1 MAAAVAPSWA
11 WTRGSPDK
19 AELGFGPWPL
29 AADLGRTTRAPEGTR
44 VHPEEVGDNPP
55 ECEIPTNPGR
65 SRDIRRLDS
74 LAGQLSSGKFRA
86 SSVGAVCGN
95 RKVSKIVLMA
105 RTRSK
110 RTIESTG
117 LGSGEG
123 SPRKE
128 AEASQGA
135 GGSALSGERRQQ
147 IFQFVTENLPMLE
160 DIIRQAKEGDRAR
173 GAQSSKA
180 KGKEKELPPDPSED
194 ESRDQPPR
202 RIQPRTPSRPRASV
216 VGDSER
222 YSRDRSARSRP
233 RDPSSRKLARNGL
246 ERFPARSVKSRP
258 RDLLHLDPARDEL
271 EQILRPRQYEDN
283 YATSPFTREIEDYPL
298 PRRFKIPSIEMYDAS
313 TDPEDHLSV
322 FLTHMRLQTTA
333 DEVRCKTFPMFLKGK
348 ARLWFQGLKPGSIR
362 SFPELARQF
371 AAQFVSSKVYA
382 RNATHLMSIR
392 QRPDESLRNF
402 MTRFNAE
409 SLQVRDKD
417 EKVVM
422 VAFTNGLRVEELF
435 YDLAKK
441 PPVNL
446 EELLRR
452 AHEAANAEEAG
463 RLKKESDWELGDR
476 KDRTNPPEG
485 KDVPPKRNV
494 FDRLSKEKTPALPPL
509 PEKTYTP
516 LTRPRTQILV
526 VMEAEGLGDRPPKM
540 GKPRNKRNQERYS
553 AFHRDVGHDTEGCW
567 GGSCADQVRS
577 SGATERRRDE
587 GRRRDRPERRDA
599 PQGPSPDQDTQNLA
613 GVINTIA
620 GGPTGGD
627 SHAARKNKRPPPEG
641 DDSLKRLRM
650 DEEITFGPRD
660 AVPLASGNHEAIV
673 IDIVTNNYQ
682 VKKVYVDQGSAVD
695 IIFYRVFK
703 ELGLRDDQLT
713 PVRTPLVGFTG
724 PPISSEGMI
733 TLMVTSSPY
742 NVFLGR
748 PALNA
753 LRAIPSTFH
762 LSFKFPTPGGIAEV
776 RGDPE
781 VARACYL
788 ATLRGQEKVVAQTT
802 CLEPYIPGDEAQQLG
817 TQDEIE
823 EFPLREDRPDQVI
836 RIGALLPAEEKE
848 GLKVL
853 LREYSQ
859 VFAWTV
865 EDLPGIPT
873 DLTVHHLDV
882 DPNFKPVKQKKRI
895 FAPER
900 NEVIKAEVGKL
911 LESKIILEV
920 YYPTWLAN
928 PVLVR
933 KDDQT
938 WRMCVD
944 FTDLNKA
951 CPKDCFPLP
960 RIDRLVDSTVG
971 FDVLCFL
978 DAFKGYHQI
987 EMAEEDRNKT
997 SFIAEEGTY
1006 CYRTMPFGLKNA
1018 GATYQR
1024 LVNKLFQNQIGRSM
1038 EVYVD
1043 DMIVKSR
1050 TDQRLIPDLREILD
1064 ILLKSRMHLNPK
1076 KCTFGVR
1083 SGRFLGFLVSRDGIW
1098 ANPDKLQAIID
1109 MAPPRNVKEV
1119 QRLTGRMAALS
1130 RFLSRSAVRGLPF
1143 FRVLK
1148 APKDF
1153 HWTEECQKAF
1163 TDLKAYLAE
1172 LPTLTVPELGET
1184 LFLYLSACNEAISA
1198 VLVRED
1204 GGAQRPVYYISRALQ
1219 GPETRYTPAEKLVL
1233 ALVHAARKFRP
1244 YFQAH
1249 SIVVLTDQPLRQI
1262 LTKPELTPTPPD
1274 TPAEEPWVLFV
1285 GASSKEG
1292 NGAGLLLTL
1301 PTGEELT
1308 YALRF
1313 DFPASNNEAEYEA
1326 LLTGLRIAHQMG
1338 ITAIRVRSD
1347 SRLVVLPIR
1356 GEYEAK
1362 DEVMKKYLAKVRE
1375 AVALFETFEIERVP
1389 RSQNKRAD
1397 ALSKLASSSFAH
1409 LSKEVLVE
1417 VVKQKSIDQV
1427 QVLAIDSSATWMVPL
1442 IDFFSSGALPEN
1454 KTGARRIQIRAA
1466 KYAYAG
1472 GTLYRRSYLS
1482 PWLKCVTPEEG
1493 DYVLREIHEG
1503 ICAAHVGSR
1512 VLAKKCLLLGYYWPS
1527 VFRDAADL
1535 VQKCR
1540 ACQVHASLR
1549 SQPAREMVPIH
1560 SPWPFAQ
1567 WGIDLLG
1574 PFPRAPGKLGPG
1586 GRRKGARRL
1595 TGSTPRGRHAV
1606 TYFEA
1611 AFQNQG
1617 VQRSTQEV
1625 GIIALE
1631 IPDKAEL
1638 GFGPW
1643 PLAADLG
1650 RTTRA
1655 PEGTRVHPEEVGDNP
1670 PECGILTNPGRSRD
1684 IRRLDSLA
1692 GLESALPSAHRAD
1705 QVSSPRGSSMLLQR
1719 LTFFNLDLAM
1729 ETSLTAWL
1737 ARPCL

>member
-1 MAAAVAPSWA
+1 
-11 WTRGSPDK
+11 
-19 AELGFGPWPL
+19 
-29 AADLGRTTRAPEGTR
+29 
-44 VHPEEVGDNPP
+44 
-55 ECEIPTNPGR
+55 
-65 SRDIRRLDS
+65 
-74 LAGQLSSGKFRA
+74 
-86 SSVGAVCGN
+86 
-95 RKVSKIVLMA
+95 
-105 RTRSK
+105 
-110 RTIESTG
+110 
-117 LGSGEG
+117 
-123 SPRKE
+123 
-128 AEASQGA
+128 
-135 GGSALSGERRQQ
+135 
-147 IFQFVTENLPMLE
+147 
-160 DIIRQAKEGDRAR
+160 
-173 GAQSSKA
+173 
-180 KGKEKELPPDPSED
+180 
-194 ESRDQPPR
+194 
-202 RIQPRTPSRPRASV
+202 
-216 VGDSER
+216 
-222 YSRDRSARSRP
+222 
-233 RDPSSRKLARNGL
+233 
-246 ERFPARSVKSRP
+246 
-258 RDLLHLDPARDEL
+258 
-271 EQILRPRQYEDN
+271 
-283 YATSPFTREIEDYPL
+283 
-298 PRRFKIPSIEMYDAS
+298 MYDAS

-322 FLTHMRLQTTA
+322 FLTHMRLQTAA

-371 AAQFVSSKVYA
+371 AAQFASSKVYA

-392 QRPDESLRNF
+392 QRPDESLKNF
-402 MTRFNAE
+402 MTRLNAE
-409 SLQVRDKD
+409 SLQVRDRD
-417 EKVVM
+417 EKVVIA
-422 VAFTNGLRVEELF
+422 AFTNGLRVEEFF

-441 PPVNL
+441 PPVDL

-463 RLKKESDWELGDR
+463 RLKKESDRELGDR
-476 KDRTNPPEG
+476 KDRTNPSEG
-485 KDVPPKRNV
+485 KDVPSKKNV
-494 FDRLSKEKTPALPPL
+494 FDRLSKEKAPAPPPL

-516 LTRPRTQILV
+516 LIRPRAQILA

-540 GKPRNKRNQERYS
+540 GTPRNKRNQDRYC

-567 GGSCADQVRS
+567 ALRNEIEDLIQRGFLGRFVRRP
-577 SGATERRRDE
+577 GQELGRNHYGDRHE

-599 PQGPSPDQDTQNLA
+599 PRGHSPDQDTQNLTW
-613 GVINTIA
+613 VINTIA
-620 GGPTGGD
+620 GGLTGGD

-673 IDIVTNNYQ
+673 IDIVTNNYR

-695 IIFYRVFK
+695 IMFYRVFK

-733 TLMVTSSPY
+733 TLMVTVGQTPKCRTVPVNFVVVKQSSPY

-753 LRAIPSTFH
+753 LRAIPSTYH
-762 LSFKFPTPGGIAEV
+762 LSVKFPTSGGIAEV
-776 RGDPE
+776 HGDPE
-781 VARACYL
+781 
-788 ATLRGQEKVVAQTT
+788 
-802 CLEPYIPGDEAQQLG
+802 LG

-823 EFPLREDRPDQVI
+823 EFPLREDWPNQVL
-836 RIGALLPAEEKE
+836 RIGALLPTKEKE
-848 GLKVL
+848 DLKAL

-859 VFAWTV
+859 VFAWSV
-865 EDLPGIPT
+865 DDMPGIPT
-873 DLTVHHLDV
+873 DLAVHHLDV
-882 DPNFKPVKQKKRI
+882 DPHFKPVKQKKRS

-900 NEVIKAEVGKL
+900 NEMIKAEVGKL

-928 PVLVR
+928 PVLV
-933 KDDQT
+933 KKEDQT

-944 FTDLNKA
+944 FTYLNKA

-987 EMAEEDRNKT
+987 EMAEEDRDKT
-997 SFIAEEGTY
+997 SFITEEGTY

-1024 LVNKLFQNQIGRSM
+1024 LVNKLFQGQIGRNM

-1050 TDQRLIPDLREILD
+1050 TDQRLIPDLKEILN
-1064 ILLKSRMHLNPK
+1064 ILLESRMRLNPK

-1083 SGRFLGFLVSRDGIW
+1083 SGRFLGFLVSREGIRT
-1098 ANPDKLQAIID
+1098 NPDKLQAIVD
-1109 MAPPRNVKEV
+1109 MAPPRSVKEV
-1119 QRLTGRMAALS
+1119 QRLTGRMAALN
-1130 RFLSRSAVRGLPF
+1130 RFLSRSAVWGLPF

-1163 TDLKAYLAE
+1163 TDLKTYLAE
-1172 LPTLTVPELGET
+1172 LPTLTVPEPGET
-1184 LFLYLSACNEAISA
+1184 LFLYLSACNEAVSE
-1198 VLVRED
+1198 VLMRED
-1204 GGAQRPVYYISRALQ
+1204 GGDQRPVYYVSRALQ
-1219 GPETRYTPAEKLVL
+1219 GPEIRYSPAEKLVL
-1233 ALVHAARKFRP
+1233 ALVHAARKLRP
-1244 YFQAH
+1244 YFQTH
-1249 SIVVLTDQPLRQI
+1249 GIVVLTDQLLRQI
-1262 LTKPELTPTPPD
+1262 LTKPEVSGRMTKWAVELAEHDLSYRPRTAIKAQALADFLAEGANLNLAELVPTPTD

-1285 GASSKEG
+1285 DGASSKEG
-1292 NGAGLLLTL
+1292 SGVGLLLTS

-1326 LLTGLRIAHQMG
+1326 LLTGLWIPHQMG
-1338 ITAIRVRSD
+1338 ITAIRVWSD
-1347 SRLVVLPIR
+1347 SQLVVLQVR
-1356 GEYEAK
+1356 EEYETK

-1375 AVALFETFEIERVP
+1375 AVALFGTFEIERVP

-1397 ALSKLASSSFAH
+1397 ALSKLVSSSFAH

-1427 QVLAIDSSATWMVPL
+1427 QVLAIDSSATWMTPL
-1442 IDFFSSGALPEN
+1442 VDYLSSGALPEN
-1454 KTGARRIQIRAA
+1454 KAEARRIQLRAA

-1472 GTLYRRSYLS
+1472 RTLYRRSYLS
-1482 PWLKCVTPEEG
+1482 PWLKCVTLEEG
-1493 DYVLREIHEG
+1493 DYVLREVHEG

-1512 VLAKKCLLLGYYWPS
+1512 VLAKKCFLLGYYWPS

-1535 VQKCR
+1535 VRKCR

-1549 SQPAREMVPIH
+1549 HQPVQEMVSIH

-1574 PFPRAPGKLGPG
+1574 PFPRAPGRYEHLVMAIDYFTKWVEAEPLVSISGKAIQKFFWKSIVCRFGIPHVLISDN
-1586 GRRKGARRL
+1586 GRQFAEN
-1595 TGSTPRGRHAV
+1595 P
-1606 TYFEA
+1606 F
-1611 AFQNQG
+1611 
-1617 VQRSTQEV
+1617 RSWC
-1625 GIIALE
+1625 
-1631 IPDKAEL
+1631 AEL
-1638 GFGPW
+1638 GINQHFTSVGHPQANGQVENVNRIV
-1643 PLAADLG
+1643 LQGLK
-1650 RTTRA
+1650 TR
-1655 PEGTRVHPEEVGDNP
+1655 
-1670 PECGILTNPGRSRD
+1670 
-1684 IRRLDSLA
+1684 
-1692 GLESALPSAHRAD
+1692 LESAQSSWLDELPSVLWAYRTTPRTAT
-1705 QVSSPRGSSMLLQR
+1705 QETPFSLTYGVEAVVPAEVGLPSPRTQNFVATSNEEELR
-1719 LTFFNLDLAM
+1719 CNLDMLEVRREEAAVRM
-1729 ETSLTAWL
+1729 AKYKRQL
-1737 ARPCL
+1737 ARYHNAKVRTIKYLPGDLVLRKNSISRAQNSNKLDPNWEGPYKVLEVSRAGYCKLASMNGSEELKVHLKHVERRMVKAIQEPGSRGALSSWMDLREHFQLEHGHILIRRQKGSLEWPLP

>member
-1 MAAAVAPSWA
+1 
-11 WTRGSPDK
+11 
-19 AELGFGPWPL
+19 
-29 AADLGRTTRAPEGTR
+29 
-44 VHPEEVGDNPP
+44 
-55 ECEIPTNPGR
+55 
-65 SRDIRRLDS
+65 
-74 LAGQLSSGKFRA
+74 
-86 SSVGAVCGN
+86 
-95 RKVSKIVLMA
+95 MA

-110 RTIESTG
+110 RTAESAG
-117 LGSGEG
+117 PGGGEG
-123 SPRKE
+123 SQRKE
-128 AEASQGA
+128 AGASQGV

-160 DIIRQAKEGDRAR
+160 DIIRQAKEGEGAG
-173 GAQSSKA
+173 GAQTSKA
-180 KGKEKELPPDPSED
+180 KGKEKELPPNPSKD
-194 ESRDQPPR
+194 ESRDQSPR
-202 RIQPRTPSRPRASV
+202 RKRPRTPPRPRAWV

-222 YSRDRSARSRP
+222 YSRGRSARSQP
-233 RDPSSRKLARNGL
+233 RDPSPRKPTRNGF
-246 ERFPARSVKSRP
+246 ERSPARSVKSRP
-258 RDLLHLDPARDEL
+258 RDHLDPARDEL
-271 EQILRPRQYEDN
+271 EQILKPRPYEDN

-298 PRRFKIPSIEMYDAS
+298 PRRFKIPNIEMYDAS

-322 FLTHMRLQTTA
+322 FLTHMRLQTAA
-333 DEVRCKTFPMFLKGK
+333 DEVRCKTFSMFLKGK

-422 VAFTNGLRVEELF
+422 AAFTNGLRVEELF

-452 AHEAANAEEAG
+452 AHETANAEEAG
-463 RLKKESDWELGDR
+463 RLKKESDREIGDR
-476 KDRTNPPEG
+476 KGRTNPLEG
-485 KDVPPKRNV
+485 KEAPAKKNV
-494 FDRLSKEKTPALPPL
+494 FDRLTKEKTPALPPL
-509 PEKTYTP
+509 SEKTYTP
-516 LTRPRTQILV
+516 LTRPKAQILA

-540 GKPRNKRNQERYS
+540 GTPRNKRNQDRYC

-567 GGSCADQVRS
+567 ALRKEIEDLIQRGFLGRFVRRP
-577 SGATERRRDE
+577 GQEFGRNHYGDRRE
-587 GRRRDRPERRDA
+587 GQRRDRPERREA
-599 PQGPSPDQDTQNLA
+599 PRNHSPDQDTQNLA

-650 DEEITFGPRD
+650 NEEITFGPRD
-660 AVPLASGNHEAIV
+660 AVPLASGNHETIV
-673 IDIVTNNYQ
+673 IDIVTNNYR

-695 IIFYRVFK
+695 IMFYRVFK

-733 TLMVTSSPY
+733 TLMVTVGQAPKCRTVPVNFVVVKQSSPY

-753 LRAIPSTFH
+753 LWAIPSTFH
-762 LSFKFPTPGGIAEV
+762 LSVKFPTPGGIAEV
-776 RGDPE
+776 RGDPK

-802 CLEPYIPGDEAQQLG
+802 CLEPYIPGDEAQLLG

-823 EFPLREDRPDQVI
+823 EFPLRKERSDQVI
-836 RIGALLPAEEKE
+836 RIGALLPADEKE
-848 GLKVL
+848 GLKAL

-865 EDLPGIPT
+865 DDMPGIPT
-873 DLTVHHLDV
+873 DLAVHHLDV
-882 DPNFKPVKQKKRI
+882 DPHFKPVKQKKRS

-900 NEVIKAEVGKL
+900 NEVIRAEVGKL

-928 PVLVR
+928 PVLV
-933 KDDQT
+933 KKEDLT

-987 EMAEEDRNKT
+987 EMAEEDRDKT
-997 SFIAEEGTY
+997 SFITEEGTY

-1024 LVNKLFQNQIGRSM
+1024 LVNKLFQNQVGRSM
-1038 EVYVD
+1038 EVFVD

-1050 TDQRLIPDLREILD
+1050 TDQRLIPDLREVLD
-1064 ILLKSRMHLNPK
+1064 ILLKSRMRLNPK

-1083 SGRFLGFLVSRDGIW
+1083 SGRFLGFLVSRDGIR
-1098 ANPDKLQAIID
+1098 ANPDKLQAIMD
-1109 MAPPRNVKEV
+1109 MAPPRSVKEV
-1119 QRLTGRMAALS
+1119 QRLTGRMAALN
-1130 RFLSRSAVRGLPF
+1130 RFLSRSAVPGLPF

-1163 TDLKAYLAE
+1163 IDLKIYLAE
-1172 LPTLTVPELGET
+1172 LPSLTAPEPGET
-1184 LFLYLSACNEAISA
+1184 LFLYLSACNEAVSA

-1204 GGAQRPVYYISRALQ
+1204 GGAQRPVYYVSRALQ
-1219 GPETRYTPAEKLVL
+1219 GPETRYSPAEKLVL
-1233 ALVHAARKFRP
+1233 ASVHAARNLHP

-1249 SIVVLTDQPLRQI
+1249 GIVVLTDQPLRQI
-1262 LTKPELTPTPPD
+1262 LTKPEVSGRMTKWAVELAEHDIGYRPRKAIKAQALADFLAEGARLSLTELSLQHEERLPK
-1274 TPAEEPWVLFV
+1274 EPWVLFV
-1285 GASSKEG
+1285 DGASSKEG
-1292 NGAGLLLTL
+1292 SGAGLLLIS

-1308 YALRF
+1308 YALRL

-1326 LLTGLRIAHQMG
+1326 LLIGLRIAHQMG
-1338 ITAIRVRSD
+1338 ITAIQVRSD
-1347 SRLVVLPIR
+1347 SQLVVLQVL
-1356 GEYEAK
+1356 GEYEVK

-1375 AVALFETFEIERVP
+1375 AVALFQTFEIERVP

-1397 ALSKLASSSFAH
+1397 AL
-1409 LSKEVLVE
+1409 
-1417 VVKQKSIDQV
+1417 
-1427 QVLAIDSSATWMVPL
+1427 
-1442 IDFFSSGALPEN
+1442 
-1454 KTGARRIQIRAA
+1454 
-1466 KYAYAG
+1466 
-1472 GTLYRRSYLS
+1472 
-1482 PWLKCVTPEEG
+1482 
-1493 DYVLREIHEG
+1493 
-1503 ICAAHVGSR
+1503 
-1512 VLAKKCLLLGYYWPS
+1512 
-1527 VFRDAADL
+1527 
-1535 VQKCR
+1535 
-1540 ACQVHASLR
+1540 
-1549 SQPAREMVPIH
+1549 
-1560 SPWPFAQ
+1560 
-1567 WGIDLLG
+1567 
-1574 PFPRAPGKLGPG
+1574 
-1586 GRRKGARRL
+1586 
-1595 TGSTPRGRHAV
+1595 
-1606 TYFEA
+1606 
-1611 AFQNQG
+1611 
-1617 VQRSTQEV
+1617 
-1625 GIIALE
+1625 
-1631 IPDKAEL
+1631 
-1638 GFGPW
+1638 
-1643 PLAADLG
+1643 
-1650 RTTRA
+1650 
-1655 PEGTRVHPEEVGDNP
+1655 
-1670 PECGILTNPGRSRD
+1670 
-1684 IRRLDSLA
+1684 
-1692 GLESALPSAHRAD
+1692 
-1705 QVSSPRGSSMLLQR
+1705 
-1719 LTFFNLDLAM
+1719 
-1729 ETSLTAWL
+1729 
-1737 ARPCL
+1737 

>member
-1 MAAAVAPSWA
+1 
-11 WTRGSPDK
+11 
-19 AELGFGPWPL
+19 
-29 AADLGRTTRAPEGTR
+29 
-44 VHPEEVGDNPP
+44 
-55 ECEIPTNPGR
+55 
-65 SRDIRRLDS
+65 
-74 LAGQLSSGKFRA
+74 
-86 SSVGAVCGN
+86 
-95 RKVSKIVLMA
+95 
-105 RTRSK
+105 
-110 RTIESTG
+110 
-117 LGSGEG
+117 
-123 SPRKE
+123 
-128 AEASQGA
+128 
-135 GGSALSGERRQQ
+135 
-147 IFQFVTENLPMLE
+147 
-160 DIIRQAKEGDRAR
+160 
-173 GAQSSKA
+173 
-180 KGKEKELPPDPSED
+180 
-194 ESRDQPPR
+194 
-202 RIQPRTPSRPRASV
+202 
-216 VGDSER
+216 
-222 YSRDRSARSRP
+222 
-233 RDPSSRKLARNGL
+233 
-246 ERFPARSVKSRP
+246 
-258 RDLLHLDPARDEL
+258 
-271 EQILRPRQYEDN
+271 
-283 YATSPFTREIEDYPL
+283 
-298 PRRFKIPSIEMYDAS
+298 
-313 TDPEDHLSV
+313 
-322 FLTHMRLQTTA
+322 MRLQNAA
-333 DEVRCKTFPMFLKGK
+333 DALRCKTFPMFLKGK
-348 ARLWFQGLKPGSIR
+348 ARLWFQGLAPGSIQ
-362 SFPELARQF
+362 SFTELARQF
-371 AAQFVSSKVYA
+371 AAQFVSSKTYSK
-382 RNATHLMSIR
+382 NAAHLMAVK
-392 QRPDESLRNF
+392 QKPDESLKNF
-402 MTRFNAE
+402 MTRFNTE
-409 SLQVRDKD
+409 SLQIRDKD

-422 VAFTNGLRVEELF
+422 AAFMNGLRVE
-435 YDLAKK
+435 DLYYKLVEQ
-441 PPVNL
+441 PPKNL
-446 EELLRR
+446 GELLTR
-452 AHEAANAEEAG
+452 AHAAANAEEAG
-463 RLKKESDWELGDR
+463 RLKRESDREFGDR
-476 KDRTNPPEG
+476 KGRANPPES
-485 KDVPPKRNV
+485 KDGQVKKNV
-494 FDRLSKEKTPALPPL
+494 FDRLSKDRAPAPPPL

-516 LTRPRTQILV
+516 LTRPRAQILA
-526 VMEAEGLGDRPPKM
+526 VMEAEGLGDRPTKM
-540 GKPRNKRNQERYS
+540 GTPRNKRNQDRYC

-567 GGSCADQVRS
+567 ALRKEIEDLIQRGFLGGFVRRP
-577 SGATERRRDE
+577 GQGLGRNHYGDRHE

-599 PQGPSPDQDTQNLA
+599 PRDCSPDRDTQNLA

-660 AVPLASGNHEAIV
+660 AVPLTAGNHEAIV
-673 IDIVTNNYQ
+673 IDIVTNNYR
-682 VKKVYVDQGSAVD
+682 VRKVYVDQGSAVD
-695 IIFYRVFK
+695 IMFYRVFK

-733 TLMVTSSPY
+733 TLMVTVGQAPRCRTILVDFVVVKQSSPY

-753 LRAIPSTFH
+753 LRAISSTFH
-762 LSFKFPTPGGIAEV
+762 LSIKFPTPGGIAEV
-776 RGDPE
+776 RGDPA

-817 TQDEIE
+817 TQDEVE
-823 EFPLREDRPDQVI
+823 EFPLREDRPDQVL
-836 RIGALLPAEEKE
+836 RIGALLPAKEKE
-848 GLKVL
+848 GLKAL

-859 VFAWTV
+859 VFAWSV
-865 EDLPGIPT
+865 DDMPGIPT
-873 DLTVHHLDV
+873 DLAVHHLGV
-882 DPNFKPVKQKKRI
+882 DLHFKPVKQKKRS

-911 LESKIILEV
+911 LESRIIMEV
-920 YYPTWLAN
+920 HYPTWLAN
-928 PVLVR
+928 PVLV
-933 KDDQT
+933 KKEDQT

-987 EMAEEDRNKT
+987 EMAEEDRDKT
-997 SFIAEEGTY
+997 SFITEEGTY

-1024 LVNKLFQNQIGRSM
+1024 LVNKLFQGQIGKSM

-1050 TDQRLIPDLREILD
+1050 VDQRLLPDLKEVLEIL
-1064 ILLKSRMHLNPK
+1064 LESRMRLNPK

-1083 SGRFLGFLVSRDGIW
+1083 SGRFLGFLVSRDGIR
-1098 ANPDKLQAIID
+1098 ANPDKLQAIMD
-1109 MAPPRNVKEV
+1109 MVPPRNVKEV

-1153 HWTEECQKAF
+1153 RWTEECQKAF

-1172 LPTLTVPELGET
+1172 LPTLTAPEQGEA
-1184 LFLYLSACNEAISA
+1184 LFLYLSTCNEAVSA

-1204 GGAQRPVYYISRALQ
+1204 AGTQRPVYYVSRALQ
-1219 GPETRYTPAEKLVL
+1219 GPETRYSPAEKLVL
-1233 ALVHAARKFRP
+1233 ALVHAARKLRP
-1244 YFQAH
+1244 YFQTH
-1249 SIVVLTDQPLRQI
+1249 SIAVLTNQPLRQI
-1262 LTKPELTPTPPD
+1262 LTKPEFSGRMTKWAVELAEHDLSYRPRTAIKAQALADFLAEGASLTPAELVPTPPD
-1274 TPAEEPWVLFV
+1274 TPEGEPWVLFV
-1285 GASSKEG
+1285 DGASSKEG
-1292 NGAGLLLTL
+1292 SGAGLLLTS

-1326 LLTGLRIAHQMG
+1326 LLTGLRIALQMG

-1347 SRLVVLPIR
+1347 SQLVVLQIR

-1427 QVLAIDSSATWMVPL
+1427 QVLAIGSSATWMTPL
-1442 IDFFSSGALPEN
+1442 IDFLSSGALPEN
-1454 KTGARRIQIRAA
+1454 KTEARRIQIRAA

-1472 GTLYRRSYLS
+1472 GALYRRSYLS

-1493 DYVLREIHEG
+1493 DYVLRETHEG

-1512 VLAKKCLLLGYYWPS
+1512 ALAKKCLLLGYYWPS

-1549 SQPAREMVPIH
+1549 HQPAREMVPIH
-1560 SPWPFAQ
+1560 SP
-1567 WGIDLLG
+1567 L
-1574 PFPRAPGKLGPG
+1574 AP
-1586 GRRKGARRL
+1586 
-1595 TGSTPRGRHAV
+1595 
-1606 TYFEA
+1606 
-1611 AFQNQG
+1611 
-1617 VQRSTQEV
+1617 
-1625 GIIALE
+1625 
-1631 IPDKAEL
+1631 
-1638 GFGPW
+1638 
-1643 PLAADLG
+1643 
-1650 RTTRA
+1650 
-1655 PEGTRVHPEEVGDNP
+1655 
-1670 PECGILTNPGRSRD
+1670 
-1684 IRRLDSLA
+1684 SL
-1692 GLESALPSAHRAD
+1692 S
-1705 QVSSPRGSSMLLQR
+1705 
-1719 LTFFNLDLAM
+1719 
-1729 ETSLTAWL
+1729 
-1737 ARPCL
+1737 

>member
-1 MAAAVAPSWA
+1 M
-11 WTRGSPDK
+11 
-19 AELGFGPWPL
+19 AELGLGPQTPGSGPGPYR
-29 AADLGRTTRAPEGTR
+29 LGLPGEAK
-44 VHPEEVGDNPP
+44 VLPEEVGGNPP
-55 ECEIPTNPGR
+55 ECGILSILGKSRVVRR
-65 SRDIRRLDS
+65 SGS
-74 LAGQLSSGKFRA
+74 LAGLESALPSATRADQVSSPRGSPVLLQLA
-86 SSVGAVCGN
+86 P
-95 RKVSKIVLMA
+95 
-105 RTRSK
+105 TRSK
-110 RTIESTG
+110 RTAESTG
-117 LGSGEG
+117 PGGGEG
-123 SPRKE
+123 FQQKE
-128 AEASQGA
+128 AGASQGA

-160 DIIRQAKEGDRAR
+160 DIIRQAKKGEGAG
-173 GAQSSKA
+173 GAQTSKA

-202 RIQPRTPSRPRASV
+202 RKRPRTPPRPRASV

-222 YSRDRSARSRP
+222 YSRDRSARSHP
-233 RDPSSRKLARNGL
+233 RDPSPRKPTRNGF
-246 ERFPARSVKSRP
+246 ERSTARSVKSRP
-258 RDLLHLDPARDEL
+258 RDPIYLDPARDEL
-271 EQILRPRQYEDN
+271 EQILRPRPYEDN

-322 FLTHMRLQTTA
+322 FLTHMRLQTA
-333 DEVRCKTFPMFLKGK
+333 VDEVRCKTFPMFLKGK

-392 QRPDESLRNF
+392 QRPEESLRNF

-409 SLQVRDKD
+409 SLQVRDKN

-463 RLKKESDWELGDR
+463 RLKKESDRELGNR
-476 KDRTNPPEG
+476 KGRTNPPEG
-485 KDVPPKRNV
+485 KDVPSKKNV
-494 FDRLSKEKTPALPPL
+494 FDRLSKEKAPALPPL

-516 LTRPRTQILV
+516 LTRPKAQILA

-540 GKPRNKRNQERYS
+540 GTPRNKRNQDRYC

-567 GGSCADQVRS
+567 ALRKEIEDLIQRGFLGRFVRRPGQEPGRS
-577 SGATERRRDE
+577 HYGDRHE

-599 PQGPSPDQDTQNLA
+599 PQGHSPDQDTQNLA

-620 GGPTGGD
+620 GGPTGGN

-650 DEEITFGPRD
+650 DEKITFGPRD

-673 IDIVTNNYQ
+673 IDIVTNNYR

-695 IIFYRVFK
+695 IMFYRVFK
-703 ELGLRDDQLT
+703 VLGLRDDQLT
-713 PVRTPLVGFTG
+713 PVRTSLVGFTG
-724 PPISSEGMI
+724 PPIRSEGMI
-733 TLMVTSSPY
+733 ILMVTVGQAPKCRTVPVNFVVVRQPSPY

-753 LRAIPSTFH
+753 LRAVSSTYH
-762 LSFKFPTPGGIAEV
+762 LSVKFSTPGGIAEV
-776 RGDPE
+776 HGDPE
-781 VARACYL
+781 
-788 ATLRGQEKVVAQTT
+788 
-802 CLEPYIPGDEAQQLG
+802 G
-817 TQDEIE
+817 TRPNSWAQDETE
-823 EFPLREDRPDQVI
+823 EFPLREDRPNQVL
-836 RIGALLPAEEKE
+836 RIGALLPAREKE
-848 GLKVL
+848 DLKAL

-859 VFAWTV
+859 VFAWSV
-865 EDLPGIPT
+865 DDMPGIPT
-873 DLTVHHLDV
+873 DLAVHHLDV
-882 DPNFKPVKQKKRI
+882 DPHFKPVKQKKRS

-900 NEVIKAEVGKL
+900 NEVIKAKVGKL

-928 PVLVR
+928 PVLV
-933 KDDQT
+933 KKEDQT

-951 CPKDCFPLP
+951 YPKDCFPLP

-987 EMAEEDRNKT
+987 EMDEEDRDKT
-997 SFIAEEGTY
+997 SFITEEGTY

-1024 LVNKLFQNQIGRSM
+1024 LVNKLFRGQIGRNM

-1050 TDQRLIPDLREILD
+1050 TDQRLIPDLREILN
-1064 ILLKSRMHLNPK
+1064 ILLQSRMRLNPK
-1076 KCTFGVR
+1076 KCTFGGQPGQAPGHRGHGPPKEREGSPAAHGENGSPEQVPLAFR
-1083 SGRFLGFLVSRDGIW
+1083 GSGTTLLAS
-1098 ANPDKLQAIID
+1098 
-1109 MAPPRNVKEV
+1109 
-1119 QRLTGRMAALS
+1119 
-1130 RFLSRSAVRGLPF
+1130 
-1143 FRVLK
+1143 
-1148 APKDF
+1148 KDF
-1153 HWTEECQKAF
+1153 RWTEECQKAF
-1163 TDLKAYLAE
+1163 ADLKAYLAE
-1172 LPTLTVPELGET
+1172 LPTLTAPELGET
-1184 LFLYLSACNEAISA
+1184 LFLYLSTCNEAVSA

-1204 GGAQRPVYYISRALQ
+1204 KGAQRPVYYVSRALQ
-1219 GPETRYTPAEKLVL
+1219 GPETRYSPAEKLVL
-1233 ALVHAARKFRP
+1233 VLVHAARKLRP

-1249 SIVVLTDQPLRQI
+1249 RVVVLTDQPLRQI
-1262 LTKPELTPTPPD
+1262 LTKPEVSGRMTKWVVELAEHDLSYRPRTAIKAQALADFLAEGANLNQTDLTPTPTD
-1274 TPAEEPWVLFV
+1274 TPAEQPWVLFV
-1285 GASSKEG
+1285 DGASSREG
-1292 NGAGLLLTL
+1292 SGAGLLLTS
-1301 PTGEELT
+1301 PTGKELT

-1338 ITAIRVRSD
+1338 VTTVRVRSD
-1347 SRLVVLPIR
+1347 SQLVVLQVR

-1375 AVALFETFEIERVP
+1375 AMALFRTFEIERVP

-1417 VVKQKSIDQV
+1417 VVKQKSIDQA
-1427 QVLAIDSSATWMVPL
+1427 QVLAIDSSATWMTPL
-1442 IDFFSSGALPEN
+1442 IDFLSSGALPEN
-1454 KTGARRIQIRAA
+1454 KAEARRIQLRAA
-1466 KYAYAG
+1466 KYAYTG

-1493 DYVLREIHEG
+1493 DYVLREVHEG

-1549 SQPAREMVPIH
+1549 HQLRCELIY
-1560 SPWPFAQ
+1560 
-1567 WGIDLLG
+1567 DLEVEKTACG
-1574 PFPRAPGKLGPG
+1574 RKQETK
-1586 GRRKGARRL
+1586 RRKEGQSFTVYDSEEDEISMANNQTLRELVASEL
-1595 TGSTPRGRHAV
+1595 THQPLCITFPTLAENTSFEVNKVETSSIQQQLSELMSFVRQLAV
-1606 TYFEA
+1606 GNA
-1611 AFQNQG
+1611 
-1617 VQRSTQEV
+1617 QR
-1625 GIIALE
+1625 A
-1631 IPDKAEL
+1631 KA
-1638 GFGPW
+1638 
-1643 PLAADLG
+1643 
-1650 RTTRA
+1650 
-1655 PEGTRVHPEEVGDNP
+1655 
-1670 PECGILTNPGRSRD
+1670 CGICTNVGHSTDACP
-1684 IRRLDSLA
+1684 I
-1692 GLESALPSAHRAD
+1692 
-1705 QVSSPRGSSMLLQR
+1705 LQE
-1719 LTFFNLDLAM
+1719 DGA
-1729 ETSLTAWL
+1729 E
-1737 ARPCL
+1737 